1 MAFAHA
7 QDQPAPRAV
16 PWLPRAF
23 AWVAH
28 APRAVPPPA
37 LVLLGIVSVQVG
49 AAVAKQLFTSAGPA
63 GVVTLRLVFA
73 AAVLLAVWPPLRRR
87 RLDAR
92 TLALVGAF
100 GVVLSV
106 MNLAFY
112 QAIARI
118 PLGVAVTIEFLGP
131 LVVALA
137 GSRRRLDVM
146 WAVLAAAGVYLL
158 ANGGSGHLTVSG
170 VLFAALAAVCW
181 AGYIVLSAAVGQR
194 TEGGSGL
201 ALASVVAAA
210 VVTPFGVAEAGATL
224 LEPAVLLLGLGVAL
238 ASSAIPYSLELE
250 ALRRMPPRVFGVLM
264 SLEPAVAA
272 LVGLVVLGELLAP
285 GQWLG
290 ICAVVGASAGAARGT
305 GGGADSPPADGQPPD
320 G

>member
-1 MAFAHA
+1 MTDAHA
-7 QDQPAPRAV
+7 QDRPAPRAL
-16 PWLPRAF
+16 PWLPRAV
-23 AWVAH
+23 AWVAN

-49 AAVAKQLFTSAGPA
+49 AAVAKQLFASVGPA
-63 GVVTLRLVFA
+63 GVVTLRLVFS

-92 TLALVGAF
+92 TLWLVVAY

-112 QAIARI
+112 QALARI

-131 LVVALA
+131 LAVALA
-137 GSRRRLDVM
+137 GSRRRVDVL
-146 WAVLAAAGVYLL
+146 WAVLAGGGVYLL
-158 ANGGSGHLTVSG
+158 ADGGSRLTLAG
-170 VLFAALAAVCW
+170 VLFAVLAAVCW
-181 AGYIVLSAAVGQR
+181 AAYILLTAAVGQR
-194 TEGGSGL
+194 TTGGSAL
-201 ALASVVAAA
+201 ALASVVGAA
-210 VVTPFGVAEAGATL
+210 VVTPFGIAEAGTSL
-224 LEPAVLLLGLGVAL
+224 LEPHVLLIGLAVAM

-272 LVGLVVLGELLAP
+272 LVGLAVLGELLAP
-285 GQWLG
+285 AQWLG
-290 ICAVVGASAGAARGT
+290 ICAVVGASAGAARLA
-305 GGGADSPPADGQPPD
+305 GGGADSRPRDG
-320 G
+320 

>member
-1 MAFAHA
+1 MSFANA
-7 QDQPAPRAV
+7 QDRPAPRGL
-16 PWLPRAF
+16 PWLPRVLAR
-23 AWVAH
+23 VAN
-28 APRAVPPPA
+28 APRAVPPSA

-49 AAVAKQLFTSAGPA
+49 AAVAKQLFSSAGPA
-63 GVVTLRLVFA
+63 GVVTLRLVFSA
-73 AAVLLAVWPPLRRR
+73 LVLLAVWPPLRRR

-100 GVVLSV
+100 GLVLSV

-112 QAIARI
+112 QALARI
-118 PLGVAVTIEFLGP
+118 PLGAAVTIEFLGP
-131 LVVALA
+131 LAVALA
-137 GSRRRLDVM
+137 GSRRRVDVL
-146 WAVLAAAGVYLL
+146 WAVLAGVGVYLL
-158 ANGGSGHLTVSG
+158 ASGGDGRLTLAG

-181 AGYIVLSAAVGQR
+181 AAYILLAAAVGQR

-201 ALASVVAAA
+201 ALASVVGAA
-210 VVTPFGVAEAGATL
+210 VVTPFGVVEAGTAL
-224 LEPAVLLLGLGVAL
+224 LEPEVLLIGLAVAL

-272 LVGLVVLGELLAP
+272 LVGLAVLGELLAP

-290 ICAVVGASAGAARGT
+290 IGAVMAASAGAARLARDT
-305 GGGADSPPADGQPPD
+305 GDTDRRPPD